1 MESKGSKTRTIIGLV
16 LVVAIGLLVWSIVA
30 VQGGANYYNLGIEE
44 FEKEN
49 YAAAIEHYNT
59 AIESDPNDALAYNNR
74 GLAYTEVEESEAA
87 LADYDKAIELKP
99 DYTEAYFNRGLAH
112 FSLAP
117 LGWGNPEEVQKGI
130 ADLTKAIELNPKYAD
145 AYYNRG
151 LGYNQFY
158 HYYFKAP
165 AFAEEMVGSHNMAV
179 ADFNKALE
187 LDPDYVLAY
196 AGLGNAYYRYGEWDE
211 GTEYF
216 NKALAREGLILE
228 KVGEEGLKEVYHS
241 RGRNYSQFE
250 RTHPA
255 AISDYEKVAELD
267 PESLDALLHL
277 VLLHTTARNYEKAV
291 DLSDEAIRL
300 VEAGVPGEVHILYGY
315 RAQALFRLGE
325 YDKTIPGFEAMLE
338 AMPSGETYQFLGFSY
353 LEMGEAEKAK
363 ETFETGIAF
372 VNEQMEAGGAWGSF
386 GVPSLYMSYLER
398 GLCYQG
404 LGEYDKAIDDFLQA
418 REYNPPINV
427 YGRNFYV
434 DATKNLGIAYMEMG
448 DVEKAKSYFE
458 EALERA
464 ELPEVG
470 AAETAKV
477 IEELLSQCQ

>member
-1 MESKGSKTRTIIGLV
+1 MENKDSKSRNIIGII
-16 LVVAIGLLVWSIVA
+16 LVVAIGLVVWSIAA
-30 VQGGANYYNLGIEE
+30 VHGGANYYNLGIEE

-74 GLAYTEVEESEAA
+74 GLAYIEVGESEQA
-87 LADYDKAIELKP
+87 LADYDKAIELKT
-99 DYTEAYFNRGLAH
+99 DYAEAYFNRGLAYH
-112 FSLAP
+112 SLAP
-117 LGWGNPEEVQKGI
+117 LGWGNPEMVQKGN
-130 ADLTKAIELNPKYAD
+130 ADLTKAIELNPEYVD

-165 AFAEEMVGSHNMAV
+165 SFAEEMVGSHNMAV

-196 AGLGNAYYRYGEWDE
+196 AGLGNAYYRFGEWDQA
-211 GTEYF
+211 TEYF
-216 NKALAREGLILE
+216 NNTLEHEDLILE
-228 KVGEEGLKEVYHS
+228 KAGEKGLEKVYHS
-241 RGRNYSQFE
+241 RARNYAQFE

-255 AISDYEKVAELD
+255 SISDYEKVAELD
-267 PESLDALLHL
+267 PESLDSILHV
-277 VLLHTTARNYEKAV
+277 VLLNTTARNYEKAIE
-291 DLSDEAIRL
+291 LSDEGIRL
-300 VEAGVPGEVHILYGY
+300 VEAGVPGEVNILYGY
-315 RAQALFRLGE
+315 RAQALFGLGE
-325 YDKTIPGFEAMLE
+325 YDKAILGLQAMLE
-338 AMPSGETYQFLGFSY
+338 AMPSGEIYQFLGFSY
-353 LEMGEAEKAK
+353 LGMGETEKAK
-363 ETFETGIAF
+363 ETFETGITF
-372 VNEQMEAGGAWGSF
+372 VNEQIAAGGAWASF
-386 GVPSLYMSYLER
+386 GIPSLYMSHWER
-398 GLCYQG
+398 GLCYRG
-404 LGEYDKAIDDFLQA
+404 LGEYDKAIDDFLKV

-427 YGRNFYV
+427 YGKNFYV
-434 DATKNLGIAYMEMG
+434 DATKNLGIVYMEMG

-464 ELPEVG
+464 SLPEVG